1 MTDAISVIKGFEGY
15 IDHAKWDRTAY
26 RAGYGSDTTTLAD
39 GTKVPITADTVV
51 TREDSERD
59 LARRAADFE
68 NTAANQVGQDKWAAL
83 PGNVRAAL
91 TSTTYN
97 YGSLPHDV
105 VAATQTGDINAIASA
120 VKGRGS
126 DNGGINEGRRW
137 KEAEII
143 LGGPM
148 SAADSA
154 PYRPQVAPGVQ
165 YTAGTEVN
173 LQSDTAQ
180 LDGAPRADA
189 PEDTSLWQLQKD
201 AFNQESTLAYLMN
214 SNPYRD
220 DPNFKA
226 PSEEQRLQDLKDR
239 GLDPEHYAKFT
250 GGATSAEGYNRQL
263 QNAQEDHDRLQRLQG
278 AGMTGAALQIA
289 NQFLD
294 PVSLATDVAVGAVAP
309 QIVFGKRAGQ
319 VSRVLVGALSAG
331 SGAAASTGLNYAVN
345 PNATKADLLMGVAF
359 GIGVGGVAG
368 KLMSRGATV
377 TEGAQLQRLAQR
389 VVDDHEGVKM
399 GTGFGGAAPTGIHE
413 PRLPFEAPISELDHA
428 DVAKTAFGSVRA
440 DLSAQLDKSPLVTT
454 RALGGALVQDGTGKL
469 GGAVNGKAASEEAA
483 YLTEE
488 FRSVYFR
495 TYKAQLQKV
504 FDKVGTGVVDK
515 FWKGTRERKFNDE
528 VDRYVRDKQFMGGDK
543 YSEEVRTVG
552 KVIRDNL
559 RELNQLQ
566 KNPWKREGLEGR
578 PVFGHEE
585 IPDNPYYMPR
595 EWQSS
600 RIAAAYHSYAD
611 GTLEDLFFGAFRS
624 ANADM
629 EEGALRKLSSGFV
642 KSLTDRSLGLD
653 DNFIRT
659 LSGDNIDEMVE
670 LLSKHKGLSEED
682 AKEIAEGF
690 RKVPNGDAGRDKH
703 QRRRSVL
710 DEDYQ
715 LPYKPRTIHGVT
727 EDQPL
732 SIRDFF
738 NTDATSVLDR
748 YTRNAAGNIAMAR
761 IRVADPKTGKLV
773 IDGLTSQK
781 EIDNYLT
788 SMRQEAA
795 DRAVPKQTIE
805 KDIKNV
811 TRAIN
816 AIKGHHVDGLEG
828 TEWGFWL
835 RSIRKFNFSRIMNQ
849 AGFAAVP
856 EIGNIVGA
864 AGLKA
869 SLSQMPA
876 VRRMMTDAGE
886 LALKDGLADDIEYAL
901 GIGTERLTRYA
912 PSDAYDD
919 VMSMVDDGSR
929 GWRDHVSNALER
941 ANRVT
946 ADTSGMSFIDA
957 TTRRWA
963 AKAIIQNFANMA
975 SKGKGISA
983 KRLADLGLDEGMTKR
998 VLAELKNP
1006 DFLPMKGQKV
1016 AGLRFDGATD
1026 KEAAEYFRRAIIRK
1040 TNQVIQ
1046 KNDVGN
1052 LMPFM
1057 NTAVGKVIMQF
1068 RSFMAAA
1075 YVKNSLKALHMRD
1088 TEAMVGAAVTTGIA
1102 ALTYS
1107 LQMQAQALGRSDR
1120 EKFLEQR
1127 LAPANVLKAAVARS
1141 GWSSIAPMLIDTVVP
1156 ALGGDAQFSY
1166 ARTTGQ
1172 TSNSLFGN
1180 PTFGLLDD
1188 ISTATKAA
1196 AGIAR
1201 PGSLSQEE
1209 WRAFARIAPFGN
1221 ALPAI
1226 GLYNTL
1232 ISDNPERMPRSA
1244 R

>member
-1 MTDAISVIKGFEGY
+1 LRLTSDQVVSGLVQRGVPDHVAKGVAMNFGDESGFETGIQEKNPTSGRGGFGLAQWTGDRRVALEQY
-15 IDHAKWDRTAY
+15 AASNGKSVDDADTQLDYFMEENQGPEAKAWAAVMNSKDEKEAAAAFVTHWERPRADHLAARTAEY
-26 RAGYGSDTTTLAD
+26 TGGAGY
-39 GTKVPITADTVV
+39 
-51 TREDSERD
+51 
-59 LARRAADFE
+59 
-68 NTAANQVGQDKWAAL
+68 
-83 PGNVRAAL
+83 
-91 TSTTYN
+91 
-97 YGSLPHDV
+97 
-105 VAATQTGDINAIASA
+105 VAS
-120 VKGRGS
+120 
-126 DNGGINEGRRW
+126 
-137 KEAEII
+137 
-143 LGGPM
+143 
-148 SAADSA
+148 
-154 PYRPQVAPGVQ
+154 
-165 YTAGTEVN
+165 TEVN

-180 LDGAPRADA
+180 IDGAPRAAD
-189 PEDTSLWQLQKD
+189 PEETSLWQLQKD

-226 PSEEQRLQDLKDR
+226 PSEEQRLKDLLDR

-250 GGATSAEGYNRQL
+250 GGSTSADGYNRQL
-263 QNAQEDHDRLQRLQG
+263 QNAVEDSERLKRLQG

-294 PVSLATDVAVGAVAP
+294 PVSLATDIAVGAVAP

-331 SGAAASTGLNYAVN
+331 SGALASTGLNYAVN

-368 KLMSRGATV
+368 KLMSRGATMS
-377 TEGAQLQRLAQR
+377 EGVQLQRVGQR
-389 VVDDHEGVKM
+389 VIAEHEGVPM
-399 GTGFGGAAPTGIHE
+399 GSGFGGAAPSGVNE

-428 DVAKTAFGSVRA
+428 DIAKTAFGGARA

-469 GGAVNGKAASEEAA
+469 GGAINGKAASEEA
-483 YLTEE
+483 ENFVNE

-504 FDKVGTGVVDK
+504 FDREGAGMTDR
-515 FWKGTRERKFNDE
+515 FWKGTTERKFNDD
-528 VDRYVRDKQFMGGDK
+528 VDRYVRDRTYAGGDK

-559 RELNQLQ
+559 KELNQLQ

-578 PVFGHEE
+578 SVFGHEN
-585 IPDNPYYMPR
+585 IPDNAYYMPR
-595 EWQSS
+595 EWQSA
-600 RIAAAYHSYAD
+600 RIAASYNTYVK
-611 GTLEDLFFGAFRS
+611 GTLDDLFFGAFRS

-629 EEGALRKLSSGFV
+629 EEGALRKLSGAFV

-653 DNFIRT
+653 DNVIRT
-659 LSGDNIDEMVE
+659 LSGDNVDEMVE
-670 LLSKHKGLSEED
+670 MLVKHKGLSEED
-682 AKEIAEGF
+682 AKDIAENF
-690 RKVPNGDAGRDKH
+690 RKVPKGDAGRDTH
-703 QRRRSVL
+703 QRRRSLL
-710 DEDYQ
+710 DEEYQ
-715 LPYKPRTIHGVT
+715 LPYKPRTVHGVT
-727 EDQPL
+727 EDKPL
-732 SIRDFF
+732 SIRDLF
-738 NTDATSVLDR
+738 NTDATAVLDR

-761 IRVADPKTGKLV
+761 IRVADPKSGKLV

-781 EIDNYLT
+781 EIDDYLN
-788 SMRQEAA
+788 MIRKEAA
-795 DRAVPKQTIE
+795 DKPNVTPAQVA

-811 TRAIN
+811 ELAIN

-828 TEWGFWL
+828 TELGFWL
-835 RSIRKFNFSRIMNQ
+835 RAIRKFNFSRIMNQ

-856 EIGNIVGA
+856 EIGNIVGS

-869 SLSQMPA
+869 ALSQMPA
-876 VRRMMTDAGE
+876 VRRMVTDAGE

-901 GIGTERLTRYA
+901 GIGTERLNRYA
-912 PSDAYDD
+912 PSDVYDD
-919 VMSMVDDGSR
+919 VMSVVDDGSR

-946 ADTSGMSFIDA
+946 ADASGMSFIDA

-975 SKGKGISA
+975 AKGKGISA
-983 KRLADLGLDEGMTKR
+983 KRLADLGIDEAMSKR
-998 VLAELKNP
+998 IMKEMKNP
-1006 DFLPMKGQKV
+1006 DFIPMKGQKV
-1016 AGLRFDGATD
+1016 TGLRFDGAKD
-1026 KEAAEYFRRAIIRK
+1026 KEAAEYFRRAVIRK

-1057 NTAVGKVIMQF
+1057 NGAVGKVIMQF
-1068 RSFMAAA
+1068 RSFMAAS
-1075 YVKNSLKALHMRD
+1075 YVKNSLKSLHMRD
-1088 TEAMVGAAVTTGIA
+1088 QEAVVGAAVTTGIA
-1102 ALTYS
+1102 YLTYA
-1107 LQMQAQALGRSDR
+1107 LQMQAQAIGRSDR
-1120 EKFLEQR
+1120 EEFLAKR
-1127 LAPANVLKAAVARS
+1127 LETGNHIKSAIARS

-1156 ALGGDAQFSY
+1156 ALGGNAQFSY

-1172 TSNSLFGN
+1172 TSNILFGN

-1188 ISTATKAA
+1188 IAGATKAG
-1196 AGIAR
+1196 AGAMR
-1201 PGSLSQEE
+1201 SGPLSQEE
-1209 WRAFARIAPFGN
+1209 LRAFQKISAFGN
-1221 ALPAI
+1221 ALPALI
-1226 GLYNTL
+1226 SYNTL
-1232 ISDNPERMPRSA
+1232 ISDNPERAPRSA